1 MCRSCLFN
9 LSVHLRKLKTCP
21 SLQKTL
27 HPVILKK
34 TSHAKQKDMLTLLR
48 GHENALSST
57 QSKTL
62 FNLFLDIKFPL
73 SDQLYASGI
82 LVFNYILLT
91 LNDCSTLKLMM
102 FYYFAKSVVPRNV
115 QGVPSKSSAFHL
127 ISFKETGICVKKIA
141 SLLVGEGMQK
151 LSPFFI

>member
-9 LSVHLRKLKTCP
+9 LSFHLRELKTCP

-62 FNLFLDIKFPL
+62 FKLFLNIKFPL
-73 SDQLYASGI
+73 SDQLFASRT

-91 LNDCSTLKLMM
+91 LNDCSTLKLTM
-102 FYYFAKSVVPRNV
+102 FNHFAKSVVPRNV
-115 QGVPSKSSAFHL
+115 QGLPQKSLAFHL
-127 ISFKETGICVKKIA
+127 ISFTGGCVMMSERK
-141 SLLVGEGMQK
+141 
-151 LSPFFI
+151 